1 VRRALVAVG
10 LLIGAA
16 SSAQTT
22 RAPGPPLAVVP
33 TSRVAI
39 AADVE
44 VPVDARLAP
53 AADSLRPPDLWIARD
68 KAMHA
73 SASFLLTLSGQYVLT
88 DKAGLSNGQALPVS
102 AATTLALGVL
112 KEVADSRRA
121 RGPHFSWRDLA
132 ADAVGVALGALVAV
146 W

>member
-1 VRRALVAVG
+1 VRRAVVG
-10 LLIGAA
+10 LAFLIGAA
-16 SSAQTT
+16 PAAQPL
-22 RAPGPPLAVVP
+22 RAPGPPLASSALEP
-33 TSRVAI
+33 HPPMTRHVAG
-39 AADVE
+39 
-44 VPVDARLAP
+44 
-53 AADSLRPPDLWIARD
+53 ADSLRPPDLWIARD

-88 DKAGLSNGQALPVS
+88 DKAGLTNGQALPVS

-121 RGPHFSWRDLA
+121 VGPHFSWRDLA
-132 ADAVGVALGALVAV
+132 ADAVGVALGALVAA